1 MTAMSDDD
9 DNDDDDDGYND
20 DGRQRWRR
28 WLRRGQ

>member
-1 MTAMSDDD
+1 MTAISDDD
-9 DNDDDDDGYND
+9 DDNDDGYND

>member
-1 MTAMSDDD
+1 MTAMNDDD
-9 DNDDDDDGYND
+9 DDDDDGYND

>member
-1 MTAMSDDD
+1 MTAMNDD
-9 DNDDDDDGYND
+9 DNDDDDGYND

>member
-1 MTAMSDDD
+1 MAAMNDDD
-9 DNDDDDDGYND
+9 DDDDDGYND